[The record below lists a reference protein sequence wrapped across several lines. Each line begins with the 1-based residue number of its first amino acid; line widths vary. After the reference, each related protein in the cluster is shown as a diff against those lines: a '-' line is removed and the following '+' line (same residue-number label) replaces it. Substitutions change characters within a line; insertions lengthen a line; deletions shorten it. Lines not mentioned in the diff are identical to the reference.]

1 MNRRQL
7 IAAAPAAFLAG
18 PTLLGS
24 GEILPPIN
32 SQIAEMHREITRLQ
46 AIASDREMSEQ
57 EVDATV
63 AHMMELADRITEIPA
78 RNTHEMLL
86 KFMGQTVNG
95 DHEISGG
102 PNADALWSE
111 ACALV
116 A

>member
-18 PTLLGS
+18 PALSLDM
-24 GEILPPIN
+24 LPSDN

-46 AIASDREMSEQ
+46 AISSDREMSEQ
-57 EVDATV
+57 EVDTAV
-63 AHMMELADRITEIPA
+63 ASMMELADRITEIPA

-86 KFMGQTVNG
+86 KIMGQTVNG

-102 PNADALWSE
+102 PNAEALWSE
-111 ACALV
+111 AIALV
-116 A
+116 T